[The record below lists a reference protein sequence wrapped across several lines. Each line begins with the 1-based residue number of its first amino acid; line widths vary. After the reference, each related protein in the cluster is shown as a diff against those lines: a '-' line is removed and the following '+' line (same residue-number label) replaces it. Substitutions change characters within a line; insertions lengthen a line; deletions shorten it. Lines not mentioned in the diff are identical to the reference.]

1 MSFTLENPIRDI
13 NLKLFDSG
21 MSSFHQLDRPEFQ
34 IGSVV
39 PTEPATYVILGDNVT
54 SLPIFKD
61 KDKVDD
67 GAIAILGVGGLD
79 FVRVLS
85 FSSDS
90 SEDRWAQVQ
99 INAIQVG
106 WVNLSFGAQI
116 FIVPEDTDR
125 NSPPDYSQASLKLLT
140 GNDQSLQQFP
150 GQWTRF
156 ELTFAVDLN
165 DLAENEYVII
175 QFADK
180 RITFNADNAYFY
192 GLDSNNVWRYDTA
205 ANTGVT
211 DMRVGVRVLNINN
224 QLQFFID
231 DFLVGFVPSTTS
243 GAVSIGR
250 SQVPGE
256 TGDVTVANIALATI
270 D

>member
-1 MSFTLENPIRDI
+1 MSLTLENPIRDI
-13 NLKLFDSG
+13 NLNSSDSG
-21 MSSFHQLDRPEFQ
+21 MPLFYQVDRPEFQ
-34 IGSVV
+34 IGPVV

-67 GAIAILGVGGLD
+67 GAIAILGVGELN
-79 FVRVLS
+79 FVRVIS
-85 FSSDS
+85 FSS
-90 SEDRWAQVQ
+90 EGRWAQVQ
-99 INAIQVG
+99 INATQVG
-106 WVNLSFGAQI
+106 WVDLSIGAQI
-116 FIVPEDTDR
+116 LIVPEDTDR

-165 DLAENEYVII
+165 DLVANEYVII

-180 RITFNADNAYFY
+180 RITFNATDAYFY
-192 GLDSNNVWRYDTA
+192 GLDSDNIWRFNTA

-211 DMRVGVRVLNINN
+211 DMLVGVCVLNINN

-231 DFLVGFVPSTTS
+231 DVLVGFVLSTTS

-256 TGDVTVANIALATI
+256 TGDIFVANIALATI